1 MMHFLA
7 IDPGK
12 TTGWAS
18 FTKEGDLIATGKIR
32 GHDEF
37 LDWLEEQE
45 AKEIILERYRNRV
58 GGKSTAIN
66 AWSENETSQLI
77 GAIKRVAR
85 KSGIKVHEQNAS
97 DGLAFGL
104 RFLGV
109 YGTYYRG
116 GKRIKHVPDDIS
128 ALAHGTYYM
137 RKNVKK

>member
-1 MMHFLA
+1 MHFLA

-12 TTGWAS
+12 TTGWAA
-18 FTKEGDLIATGKIR
+18 FDEEGTFLAMGKIK
-32 GHDEF
+32 GHDAF
-37 LDWLEEQE
+37 LDWLEEQD
-45 AKEIILERYRNRV
+45 AKEFIVERYRNRI
-58 GGKSTAIN
+58 GGKATGIN

-85 KSGIKVHEQNAS
+85 KSGASVHLQNAS

-104 RFLGV
+104 RFLGI
-109 YGTYYRG
+109 YSTYYSG
-116 GKRIKHVPDDIS
+116 GRRIKHVPDDIS